1 MLSSLDEILKK
12 YINELSDAKN
22 LEKLN
27 EIKVK
32 VLGKNGDLT
41 NLMKELSKIEKDKKA
56 EFGKKIN
63 EAKTLI
69 LNKFDEVTNNIKQV
83 LKEEKLKSEIIDITL
98 PSKKINEGSLHPVTR
113 VINEIVEIM
122 TELGFDIVDGPEL
135 EDVKYNFD
143 ALNIPKTHPSREKT
157 DTFYINDDIILRTQ
171 TSPVQIRYMLE
182 NKAPLRM
189 ISIGKVYRP
198 DYDVSHTPMF
208 HQVEG
213 LMIGEDVS
221 FSNFKAMLEMIIK
234 RIFGQDRNVRFR
246 PHFFPFTEPSAEM
259 DVQCGICSGKG
270 CRLCKHTGWLE
281 ILGSGMVN
289 IKVLEAG
296 NIDSEKYQGFAFG
309 IGVERIAMLKYGI
322 DDIRAL
328 YENDTR
334 FLEQFK

>member
-1 MLSSLDEILKK
+1 MLSNLDEIVKKSIEELLKATN
-12 YINELSDAKN
+12 IDE
-22 LEKLN
+22 LN

-32 VLGKNGDLT
+32 ILGKNGEFT
-41 NLMKELSKIEKDKKA
+41 KIMKELSKIEKEKRA

-63 EAKTLI
+63 ETKDI
-69 LNKFDEVTNNIKQV
+69 LLKKFDEVSSNIKKV
-83 LKEEKLKSEIIDITL
+83 LKEEKLKSEIIDVTL
-98 PSKKINEGSLHPVTR
+98 PARKINEGSLHPVTK
-113 VINEIVEIM
+113 VINEIVDIM

-135 EDVKYNFD
+135 EEVKYNFD

-157 DTFYINDDIILRTQ
+157 DTFYINDDVILRTQ

-182 NKAPLRM
+182 NEAPLRM

-259 DVQCGICSGKG
+259 DVQCGICGGKG

-289 IKVLEAG
+289 IKVLKSG
-296 NIDSEKYQGFAFG
+296 DIDSEKYQGFAFG

-322 DDIRAL
+322 NDIRAL
-328 YENDTR
+328 YENDIR